1 MYKPFNVK
9 ETRKTRTNVTFQMF
23 YMFVIKSLQLFTKK
37 LNKSLIQYLFSV
49 TLSEDL
55 ISIYIGPSLD

>member
-1 MYKPFNVK
+1 MYKSFNVK